1 LSSTVPRTGSF
12 DYAQDEVDPP
22 SASPLILSVAAKQR
36 SRRIW
41 KLILL
46 ATILLAA
53 PASAADSPWG
63 AVRMPSAGAMQAI
76 GGPANGCIAGAA
88 ALPADGAGFSAIRLS
103 RNRFYGHR
111 DTIAFIERL
120 GRAAQAAG
128 LAPFYVGDMAQPRG
142 GPMVSGHGSHEN
154 GTDVDIWFNLDAK
167 PSLPPV
173 AREEVDLPSMVLAD
187 KSGVDPKR
195 FDARQVTLLRL
206 AAGDARVD
214 RIFVNPVI
222 KRALCALPD
231 HSWLHKI
238 RPWYGHDEH
247 FHVRLACPADSPG
260 CVGQAPVPTGD
271 GCDAS
276 LAWWFEP
283 HPPTVPTVPKP
294 PKPKLPAAC
303 AAVLAGK

>member
-1 LSSTVPRTGSF
+1 MSDLGFSSSPRKRGSRTGNARLPWAPAF
-12 DYAQDEVDPP
+12 TGATKRG
-22 SASPLILSVAAKQR
+22 LWLAAV
-36 SRRIW
+36 
-41 KLILL
+41 
-46 ATILLAA
+46 ILLAA
-53 PASAADSPWG
+53 PAGAAESPWG
-63 AVRMPSAGAMQAI
+63 AVRAPSAGTMQSI

-88 ALPADGAGFSAIRLS
+88 SLPADGPGFSVIRVS

-111 DTIAFIERL
+111 DTVAFVERL
-120 GRAAQAAG
+120 GRAAQGAR
-128 LAPFYVGDMAQPRG
+128 LATFYVGDMAQPRG
-142 GPMVSGHGSHEN
+142 GPMVSGHGSHMN
-154 GTDVDIWFNLDAK
+154 GMDVDIWFNLDPK
-167 PSLPPV
+167 PSLPPA
-173 AREEVDLPSMVLAD
+173 AREDVPLPSMVLAD
-187 KSGVDPKR
+187 KSGIDPKL
-195 FDARQVTLLRL
+195 FDTRQMTLLRL

-260 CVGQAPVPTGD
+260 CAGQAPVPAGD

-276 LAWWFEP
+276 LDWWFQIQ
-283 HPPTVPTVPKP
+283 PPTVPAVPKP

-303 AAVLAGK
+303 AAVLEGK